1 MDQNTQDSMQELS
14 APSLLSQLRETHLDT
29 DTLFQKLS
37 LRDYVL
43 VWLFAH
49 SRNNLDSSRVYLSDI
64 SKNLKLSTRETSKL
78 VASLQKKG
86 LVHWLSDEKGTYI
99 QMSDEMTTA
108 AKEQS
113 ALLRELYDSVISTYG
128 REKFYSLLQEAA
140 VLKDLTA
147 KEIERRKEQSEEADS

>member
-1 MDQNTQDSMQELS
+1 MEQNTQHSMQELS
-14 APSLLSQLRETHLDT
+14 TPALLSQLRETHLDT
-29 DTLFQKLS
+29 DVIFQKLS

-49 SRNNLDSSRVYLSDI
+49 SRDNLDSSRVYLSDI

-78 VASLQKKG
+78 VAALQKKG
-86 LVHWLSDEKGTYI
+86 LVHWLSDDKGTYI
-99 QMSDEMTTA
+99 QMSEEMTSA

-128 REKFYSLLQEAA
+128 EEKFYTLLREAT
-140 VLKDLTA
+140 VLKNITA
-147 KEIERRKEQSEEADS
+147 QEIERRKEQPVEAAP